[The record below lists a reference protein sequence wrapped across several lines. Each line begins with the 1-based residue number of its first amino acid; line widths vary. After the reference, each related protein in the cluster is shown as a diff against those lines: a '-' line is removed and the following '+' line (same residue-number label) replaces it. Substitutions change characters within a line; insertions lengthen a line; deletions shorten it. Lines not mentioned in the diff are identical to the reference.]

1 MLESLTTAN
10 IDWYAWVILPLIIF
24 FARICD
30 VTLGTIRIISVS
42 RGLRKLAPILGF
54 FEVLIWI
61 VVIGQLVQ
69 NLKSPTAYFGY
80 AAGFACGN
88 YIGMLLEQKLAIG
101 IYMVRI
107 FLPENKNDLA
117 GNLRS
122 KGYGVTVIHGDGF
135 MGPVQMLY
143 ISLQRKQMEDLMSVV
158 HAEVP
163 DAFITV
169 EEARTAEK
177 GFFTPV
183 AAGKPFSRNSIRMS
197 K

>member
-1 MLESLTTAN
+1 MLETLAQAN
-10 IDWYAWVILPLIIF
+10 IDWYSWVILPLIIF

-88 YIGMLLEQKLAIG
+88 YIGMFIEQKLAIG

-107 FLPENKNDLA
+107 FLLETKTDLA
-117 GNLRS
+117 CSLRE
-122 KGYGVTVIHGDGF
+122 KGYGVTIFRGEGKT
-135 MGPVQMLY
+135 GPVQMLY
-143 ISLQRKQMEDLMSVV
+143 ITVQRKQMEDLMSVV
-158 HAEVP
+158 HADVP

-177 GFFTPV
+177 GYFTSVGNP
-183 AAGKPFSRNSIRMS
+183 KLFSRNSVRIS

>member
-1 MLESLTTAN
+1 MLETLQTAN
-10 IDWYAWVILPLIIF
+10 IDWYSWVILPLIIF

-69 NLKSPTAYFGY
+69 NLKSPTAYLGY

-88 YIGMLLEQKLAIG
+88 YIGMFIEQKLAIG

-107 FLPENKNDLA
+107 FLLETKTDLA
-117 GNLRS
+117 CSLRE
-122 KGYGVTVIHGDGF
+122 KGYGVTIFRGEGKT
-135 MGPVQMLY
+135 GPVQMLY
-143 ISLQRKQMEDLMSVV
+143 ITVQRKQMEDLMRVV
-158 HAEVP
+158 HAESP
-163 DAFITV
+163 DVFITV

-183 AAGKPFSRNSIRMS
+183 GNPKLFSRNSVRMS

>member
-1 MLESLTTAN
+1 MLQTLQTAN

-88 YIGMLLEQKLAIG
+88 YIGMIIEQKLAIG

-107 FLPENKNDLA
+107 FLLETKTDLA
-117 GNLRS
+117 CSLRE
-122 KGYGVTVIHGDGF
+122 KGYGVTIFRGEGKT
-135 MGPVQMLY
+135 GPVQMLY
-143 ISLQRKQMEDLMSVV
+143 ITVQRKQMEDLMRVV
-158 HAEVP
+158 HTEAP
-163 DAFITV
+163 DVFITV

-183 AAGKPFSRNSIRMS
+183 GNPKLFSRNSVRMS

>member
-1 MLESLTTAN
+1 MLETLVSAN
-10 IDWYAWVILPLIIF
+10 IDWYSWVILPLIIF
-24 FARICD
+24 FARIFD
-30 VTLGTIRIISVS
+30 VALGTIRIIAVS

-88 YIGMLLEQKLAIG
+88 YLGMFIEQKLAIG

-107 FLPENKNDLA
+107 FILETKTDLA
-117 GNLRS
+117 CSLRE
-122 KGYGVTVIHGDGF
+122 KGYGVTIFRGEGKT
-135 MGPVQMLY
+135 GPVQMLY
-143 ISLQRKQMEDLMSVV
+143 ITVQRKQMEALMSNV
-158 HAEVP
+158 HAEAP

-177 GFFTPV
+177 GYFTPV
-183 AAGKPFSRNSIRMS
+183 GNPKLFARNSIRIS

>member
-1 MLESLTTAN
+1 MLETFTTAN

-80 AAGFACGN
+80 AAGFAAGN
-88 YIGMLLEQKLAIG
+88 YIGMLIEQKLAIG
-101 IYMVRI
+101 IYMVRVI
-107 FLPENKNDLA
+107 VPEAKKEMA
-117 GNLRS
+117 GHIRQ
-122 KGYGVTVIHGDGF
+122 KGYGVTVIHGEGF
-135 MGPVQMLY
+135 IGPVQILY
-143 ISLQRKQMEDLMSVV
+143 ITVQRKQMENLMQVIHS
-158 HAEVP
+158 EMP

-177 GFFTPV
+177 GFFAPTSN
-183 AAGKPFSRNSIRMS
+183 GKPFSRSSTHIS

>member
-1 MLESLTTAN
+1 MLETLAQAN
-10 IDWYAWVILPLIIF
+10 IDWYSWVILPLIIF

-88 YIGMLLEQKLAIG
+88 YIGMFIEQKLAIG

-107 FLPENKNDLA
+107 FISETKNDLA
-117 GNLRS
+117 CSLRS
-122 KGYGVTVIHGDGF
+122 KGYGVTVFHGDGF

-143 ISLQRKQMEDLMSVV
+143 ITVQRKQMEDLMKVV

-163 DAFITV
+163 EAFITV

-177 GFFTPV
+177 GYFTAVGNP
-183 AAGKPFSRNSIRMS
+183 KPFSRNSIRLS

>member
-1 MLESLTTAN
+1 MLETLAKAN
-10 IDWYAWVILPLIIF
+10 IDWYSWIILPLIIF

-88 YIGMLLEQKLAIG
+88 YIGMFIEQKLAIG

-107 FLPENKNDLA
+107 FLLETKTDLA
-117 GNLRS
+117 CSLRE
-122 KGYGVTVIHGDGF
+122 KGYGVTIFRGEGYT
-135 MGPVQMLY
+135 GPVQMLY
-143 ISLQRKQMEDLMSVV
+143 ITVQRKQMDDLMRIV
-158 HAEVP
+158 HSEAP

-183 AAGKPFSRNSIRMS
+183 GNPKPFSRHSIRMS

>member
-1 MLESLTTAN
+1 MLETLASAN
-10 IDWYAWVILPLIIF
+10 MDWYSWVILPLIIF

-42 RGLRKLAPILGF
+42 RGLIKLAPILGF

-88 YIGMLLEQKLAIG
+88 YIGMFIEQKLAIG

-107 FLPENKNDLA
+107 FLLETKTDLA
-117 GNLRS
+117 CSLRE
-122 KGYGVTVIHGDGF
+122 KGYGVTIFRWEGYT
-135 MGPVQMLY
+135 GPVQMLY
-143 ISLQRKQMEDLMSVV
+143 ITVQRKQMDDLMRIV
-158 HAEVP
+158 HSEAP

-183 AAGKPFSRNSIRMS
+183 GNPKPFSRHSIRMS

>member
-1 MLESLTTAN
+1 MLETLAKAN
-10 IDWYAWVILPLIIF
+10 IDWYSWVILPLIIF

-54 FEVLIWI
+54 FEVLIWV

-88 YIGMLLEQKLAIG
+88 YIGMFIEQKLAIG

-107 FLPENKNDLA
+107 FLLETKTDLA
-117 GNLRS
+117 CSLARERLRRHDFPWEG
-122 KGYGVTVIHGDGF
+122 KT
-135 MGPVQMLY
+135 GPVQMLY
-143 ISLQRKQMEDLMSVV
+143 ITVQRKQMDDLMSIV

-177 GFFTPV
+177 GYFTAVGNP
-183 AAGKPFSRNSIRMS
+183 KPFSRNSVRIS

>member
-1 MLESLTTAN
+1 MLETLSTAN
-10 IDWYAWVILPLIIF
+10 FDWYAWVILPLIIF
-24 FARICD
+24 FARIFD

-54 FEVLIWI
+54 FEVLIWV

-69 NLKSPTAYFGY
+69 NLKSPTAYLAY

-88 YIGMLLEQKLAIG
+88 YIGMFIEQKLAIG

-107 FLPENKNDLA
+107 FLSETKNDLA
-117 GNLRS
+117 CSLRS

-143 ISLQRKQMEDLMSVV
+143 ISLQRKQMDGLMSIV

-177 GFFTPV
+177 GFFTAVGNP
-183 AAGKPFSRNSIRMS
+183 KPFSRNSLRVS

>member
-1 MLESLTTAN
+1 MLETLQTAN
-10 IDWYAWVILPLIIF
+10 IDWYSWVILPLIIF

-30 VTLGTIRIISVS
+30 VTLGTIRIIAVS

-88 YIGMLLEQKLAIG
+88 YIGMFIEQKLAIG

-107 FLPENKNDLA
+107 FLPATNNDLA
-117 GNLRS
+117 GKLRS
-122 KGYGVTVIHGDGF
+122 SGYGVTVIHGDGF

-143 ISLQRKQMEDLMSVV
+143 ITVQRKQMNDLMAIV
-158 HAEVP
+158 HADVP

-183 AAGKPFSRNSIRMS
+183 TSPKPFSRTSTRIS